1 MNELTFMNLFFWE
14 TKTWQQV
21 QSPLAMLRSAGC
33 DLELLAVDA
42 SIGQVLVFCFRSD

>member
-1 MNELTFMNLFFWE
+1 MNELTFMNLFFFG
-14 TKTWQQV
+14 KLKLG
-21 QSPLAMLRSAGC
+21 SKYSRHSLRSAGC